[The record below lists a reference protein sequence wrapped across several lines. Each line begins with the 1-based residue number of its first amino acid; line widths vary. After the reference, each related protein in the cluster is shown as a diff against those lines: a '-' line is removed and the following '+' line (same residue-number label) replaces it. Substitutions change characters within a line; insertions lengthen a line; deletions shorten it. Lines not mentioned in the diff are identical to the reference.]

1 MSRTSAF
8 AATLVLGLAAALA
21 PPAGAQIVDHT
32 AIDAVASYPQSVM
45 DAIGGQRWL
54 FTHASV
60 GGNII
65 SGMDALHASDATRYQ
80 LDPVAVSYLSSET
93 RVEDPPEP
101 TVAGTVYEC
110 QRGNPG
116 WSAKFD
122 IFDNSVRISG
132 WHLPA
137 VDAAMDKLCYI
148 DQNADA
154 SIYLQTMEA
163 LEDDFPTT
171 RFVYT
176 TMPLTTSEDSNNV
189 LRNQYNDT
197 VREYCRNHGKL
208 LFDIADME
216 SHQPDGTAVTFV
228 SGGET
233 YQKLFADYSSDGGH
247 LNSDGSIRIA
257 TGWYAVARE
266 LVGGTGVPG
275 DLDQDGDADAAD
287 LSVQIGCR
295 GPFACGDMDADG
307 DTDGDDTTALL
318 ALLFG

>member
-1 MSRTSAF
+1 MGRSSTFF
-8 AATLVLGLAAALA
+8 AALLAASAIAA
-21 PPAGAQIVDHT
+21 PAAAQIVDHG

-45 DAIGGQRWL
+45 DAIGQQRWL

-65 SGMDALHASDATRYQ
+65 SGMESLHSSDPTRYQ
-80 LDPVAVSYLSSET
+80 LDPVSVSYLSGEE

-101 TVAGTVYEC
+101 TVAGTIYEC

-116 WSAKFD
+116 WSAKFQ
-122 IFDNSVRISG
+122 IFDNSVRTSG

-154 SIYLQTMEA
+154 ATYLQTMQD
-163 LEDDFPTT
+163 LEDDYPTT

-176 TMPLTTSEDSNNV
+176 TMPLTTAEDSNNI
-189 LRNQYNDT
+189 LRNRYNAA
-197 VREYCRNHGKL
+197 VRQFCRDNGKL

-216 SHQPDGTAVTFV
+216 AHRPDGTAVTFT

-233 YQKLFADYSSDGGH
+233 YQKLYADYSSDGGH

-275 DLDQDGDADAAD
+275 DLDQDGDADAGD
-287 LSVQIGCR
+287 LAVQIGCH
-295 GPFACGDMDADG
+295 GPFSCGDMDADG
-307 DTDGDDTTALL
+307 DTDGDDTVALL
-318 ALLFG
+318 GILFG

>member
-1 MSRTSAF
+1 MFRGVRI
-8 AATLVLGLAAALA
+8 LVFVTAALA
-21 PPAGAQIVDHT
+21 IGLATSVGAQVVDHT
-32 AIDAVASYPQSVM
+32 AIDEVPTYPQATM
-45 DAIGGQRWL
+45 DAIGQQRWL

-65 SGMDALHASDATRYQ
+65 SGMDALHSSDPVRYQ
-80 LDPVAVSYLSSET
+80 LVPVAVSYLSSEE

-101 TVAGTVYEC
+101 TVAGSVYEC

-116 WSAKFD
+116 WSSKFQ
-122 IFDNSVRISG
+122 IFDNSVRTSG

-148 DQNADA
+148 DQNADP
-154 SIYLQTMEA
+154 SVYLQTMEA
-163 LEDDFPTT
+163 LESAYPTT

-176 TMPLTTSEDSNNV
+176 TMPLTTSEDSNNI
-189 LRNQYNDT
+189 LRNQYNET
-197 VREYCRNHGKL
+197 VRDYCRTHGKL

-216 SHQPDGTAVTFV
+216 AHEPDGTPVTFT
-228 SGGET
+228 SGSET

-247 LNSDGSIRIA
+247 LNSNGSIRIA
-257 TGWYAVARE
+257 TGWYAVAER

-287 LSVQIGCR
+287 LAVQIGCH
-295 GPFACGDMDADG
+295 GPYTCGDMDADG
-307 DTDGDDTTALL
+307 DTDGADTL
-318 ALLFG
+318 ALLDLLFG